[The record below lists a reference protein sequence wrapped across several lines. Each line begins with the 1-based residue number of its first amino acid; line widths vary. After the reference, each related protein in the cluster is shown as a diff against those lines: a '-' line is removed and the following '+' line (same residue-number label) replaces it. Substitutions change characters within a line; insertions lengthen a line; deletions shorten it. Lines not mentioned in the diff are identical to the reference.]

1 MAEPIT
7 DKLKNAMK
15 TTEDLYYRLVL
26 LVGKAGSGKSNVLRD
41 VAEEFGT
48 SIINVNLELSSEL
61 LELTTRQRSL
71 KLPEI
76 LDQITDK
83 AQSPVILDNLE
94 VLFDM
99 GLRQDPLRLLERI
112 SRNRTVV
119 ASWNG
124 QIVAQRL
131 LYAQMGHPEYRAY
144 DSFDALTVEMEE

>member
-26 LVGKAGSGKSNVLRD
+26 LVGKAGSGKSSVLRD